1 MFCYQC
7 EQTVGGKGCTT
18 FGVCGKD
25 KETSN
30 LQDLLIYLTEGISVY
45 ASRYGQY
52 GKEDIEIDRFI
63 LEALFTTVTNV
74 NFDPVKVFEM
84 IKRGEKLRAKAKNL
98 YEKILYEKKLNK
110 ENLPD
115 NATFLVEKDYEAVLK
130 QSENFTFDKEIE
142 KYGEDIAGLR
152 HLVIYGLKGTAA
164 YADHAMILGVED
176 DDVYKFF
183 HDTLNQ
189 LAMEEKDKNNLIS
202 LALKVGEVNFKV
214 MEMLDKANTSEYGNP
229 VPTNVRITHI
239 KGKSI
244 LVSGHDLKDL
254 YLLLKQTEGK
264 GINIYTHGEMLPAHG
279 YPELKKFKHLVGNY
293 GSAWQNQNIEFDNF
307 KGPILMTTNCI
318 QKPKESYKDRIF
330 TTGLVQW
337 PGVVHIGEDK
347 DFTPLIKKALE
358 NEGFLEDEEEKFI
371 TVGFG
376 HNAVLGVADKVIDL
390 VKKGKIKK
398 FVLIGGCDGA
408 KPGRNYYTD
417 FATKLPKD
425 IIILTLACGKYRFNK
440 LEFGEIEGIP
450 RLLDIGQCN
459 DAYSAIK
466 IALTLSEAFNLP
478 VNELPLSLVLSWYE
492 QKAVCI
498 LLTLLYLGIKNIK
511 LGPSMPAFVKPNVYQ
526 VIKDNFNLVPIK
538 SVEEDMKE
546 ILNL

>member
-7 EQTVGGKGCTT
+7 EQTAGGKGCTT

-30 LQDLLIYLTEGISVY
+30 LQDLLIYLIEGIAVY
-45 ASRYGQY
+45 ASRYIQY
-52 GKEDIEIDRFI
+52 GKKDDEINRFI

-74 NFDPVKVFEM
+74 NFDPKKVYE
-84 IKRGEKLRAKAKNL
+84 IVLKGYELRSKAEKIYIQILKEKNL
-98 YEKILYEKKLNK
+98 EKED
-110 ENLPD
+110 LPD
-115 NATFLVEKDYEAVLK
+115 NATFIMEKEYEKVLK
-130 QSENFTFDKEIE
+130 QSENFSFDKEIE
-142 KYGEDIAGLR
+142 KYGEEIAGLR
-152 HLVIYGLKGTAA
+152 HLIIYGLKGTAA

-176 DDVYKFF
+176 DDVYRFF
-183 HDTLNQ
+183 HSTLNQ
-189 LAMEEKDKNNLIS
+189 LAQGEKDKGKLID
-202 LALKVGEVNFKV
+202 LALKVGEINFKV
-214 MEMLDKANTSEYGNP
+214 MEMLDRANTSAYGNP
-229 VPTNVRITHI
+229 VPTKVRITPL

-244 LVSGHDLKDL
+244 VVSGHDLKDL
-254 YLLLKQTEGK
+254 YLLLQQTEGK

-293 GSAWQNQNIEFDNF
+293 GSAWQNQREEFDQF
-307 KGPILMTTNCI
+307 KGAILMTTNCI
-318 QKPKESYKDRIF
+318 QKPKDTYKNRIF

-337 PGVVHIGEDK
+337 PEVVHIDENK
-347 DFTPLIKKALE
+347 DFSPVIKAALE
-358 NEGFLEDEEEKFI
+358 NEGFEKDGEEKYI

-390 VKKGKIKK
+390 VKQGKIKK

-425 IIILTLACGKYRFNK
+425 TIILTLACGKYRFNK

-466 IALTLSEAFNLP
+466 ITLALSEAFNLP

-511 LGPSMPAFVKPNVYQ
+511 LGPSMPAFVKPDVYQ
-526 VIKDNFNLVPIK
+526 AIKENFNLVPIK
-538 SVEEDMKE
+538 TVEEDMKE
-546 ILNL
+546 ILSQ

>member
-7 EQTVGGKGCTT
+7 EQTAGGRGCTT

-30 LQDLLIYLTEGISVY
+30 LQDLLIYLTQGISVY
-45 ASRYGQY
+45 ASRYERY
-52 GKEDIEIDRFI
+52 DKKDKEINRFI
-63 LEALFTTVTNV
+63 LESLFTTVTNV
-74 NFDPVKVFEM
+74 NFDPKKVFE
-84 IKRGEKLRAKAKNL
+84 IILKGDELRNKAKKIYDETVKEKNL
-98 YEKILYEKKLNK
+98 KT
-110 ENLPD
+110 ENLPG
-115 NATFLVEKDYEAVLK
+115 NATFIIEKDYERILK
-130 QSENFTFDKEIE
+130 QAENFTFDKEIE

-152 HLVIYGLKGTAA
+152 HLIIYGLKGTAA
-164 YADHAMILGVED
+164 YADHAMILGIED
-176 DDVYKFF
+176 DDVYSFF
-183 HDTLNQ
+183 HKTLNE
-189 LAMEEKDKNNLIS
+189 LAEGEKEKGNLIN
-202 LALKVGEVNFKV
+202 LALKVGEINFKV
-214 MEMLDKANTSEYGNP
+214 MEMLDKANTFAYGNP
-229 VPTNVRITHI
+229 VPTKVRVTPV

-244 LVSGHDLKDL
+244 VVSGHDLKDL
-254 YLLLKQTEGK
+254 YLLLQQTEGK

-293 GSAWQNQNIEFDNF
+293 GSAWQNQREEFDQF
-307 KGPILMTTNCI
+307 KGAILMTTNCI
-318 QKPKESYKDRIF
+318 QKPKDTYKNRIF

-337 PGVVHIGEDK
+337 PEVVHIDEKK
-347 DFTPLIKKALE
+347 DFSPVINAALE
-358 NEGFLEDEEEKFI
+358 NEGFENEGEEKYI

-376 HNAVLGVADKVIDL
+376 HNAVLGVTDKVIEL
-390 VKKGKIKK
+390 VKQGKIKK

-425 IIILTLACGKYRFNK
+425 TIILTLACGKYRFNK

-466 IALTLSEAFNLP
+466 IALALSEAFNLS

-511 LGPSMPAFVKPNVYQ
+511 LGPSMPAFVKPNVYE
-526 VIKDNFNLVPIK
+526 VLKDNFNLMPIR
-538 SVEEDMKE
+538 SVEEDMKDV
-546 ILNL
+546 LNQ